1 MLQVAIHEV
10 GHVLGLEH
18 SSDSDSI
25 MAPFY
30 QETVNNDGK
39 YIMPKLSVSDVKNIQ
54 YLYGNLLMGLMNTFF
69 EVIKELLP

>member
-69 EVIKELLP
+69 